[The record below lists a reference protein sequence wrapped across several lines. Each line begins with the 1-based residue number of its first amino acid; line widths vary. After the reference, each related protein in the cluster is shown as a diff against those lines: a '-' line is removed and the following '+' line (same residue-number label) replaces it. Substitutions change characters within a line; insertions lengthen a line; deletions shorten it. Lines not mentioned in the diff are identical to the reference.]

1 MEDAGEETLVK
12 ALVERM
18 YEIDGRREPLGDK
31 YGMLWDAILD
41 EVARAGFS
49 FEVSTRGDRP
59 RDDSQV
65 TVEHVA

>member
-1 MEDAGEETLVK
+1 MEDAGEEMLVK

-18 YEIDGRREPLGDK
+18 YEIDGKRDQTGDK

-49 FEVSTRGDRP
+49 FEVSTRGDQP
-59 RDDSQV
+59 RDDNRV